1 MMFHFLRKMISG
13 LSERER
19 RLVTAAGL
27 VFAVLIILLFWF
39 LGTSKIGALREEND
53 QYGELLRLIDT
64 KKQVYMDKVQKSKA
78 IQKTSKPI
86 PLRTLVDKI
95 SRELTVTVSDVK
107 ELPDQRPGGNWV
119 ERSVEI
125 SMREIGLVDLTR
137 FMETVEGNR
146 RKFPIA
152 ISKLEVRSRK
162 RTPDTYNVKMT
173 IATYEQSAEVGA
185 DARSKSK
192 GRKGGR

>member
-1 MMFHFLRKMISG
+1 MVRYLRNMIAG

-27 VFAVLIILLFWF
+27 VFVVMFVLVLWF
-39 LGTSKIGALREEND
+39 VISSRVSDLREENEE
-53 QYGELLRLIDT
+53 YGELLRLIDA
-64 KKQVYMDKVQKSKA
+64 KKQTYLDKVKRSKA
-78 IQKTSKPI
+78 LQKTAKPR

-95 SRELTVTVSDVK
+95 GRELNVTVPDVK
-107 ELPDQRPGGNWV
+107 ELPDQRPSGSWL

-125 SMREIGLVDLTR
+125 TMREVGLVDLTR
-137 FMETVEGNR
+137 FMEEIESNR
-146 RKFPIA
+146 QKFPIA

-162 RTPDTYNVKMT
+162 RTPDTYSVKMT
-173 IATYEQSAEVGA
+173 ISTYEKSAEVDMDTRLKG
-185 DARSKSK
+185 K

>member
-1 MMFHFLRKMISG
+1 MFHYLRNMIAG

-27 VFAVLIILLFWF
+27 VFVVMFVLVLWF
-39 LGTSKIGALREEND
+39 VISSRVSDLREENEE
-53 QYGELLRLIDT
+53 YGELLRLIDA
-64 KKQVYMDKVQKSKA
+64 KKQTYLDKVRKSKA
-78 IQKTSKPI
+78 LQKTAKPR

-95 SRELTVTVSDVK
+95 GRELNVTVPDVK
-107 ELPDQRPGGNWV
+107 ELPDQRPSGSWL

-125 SMREIGLVDLTR
+125 TMREVGLVDLTR
-137 FMETVEGNR
+137 FMEEIESNR
-146 RKFPIA
+146 QKFPIA

-162 RTPDTYNVKMT
+162 RTPDTYSVKMT
-173 IATYEQSAEVGA
+173 ISTYEKSAEVDLDKRLKG
-185 DARSKSK
+185 K

>member
-1 MMFHFLRKMISG
+1 MVRYLRNMIAG

-27 VFAVLIILLFWF
+27 VFVAMFILLSWF
-39 LGTSKIGALREEND
+39 LVTSKVSDLREENE
-53 QYGELLRLIDT
+53 QYGELLRLIDA
-64 KKQVYMDKVQKSKA
+64 KKQVYLDKVQKSKA
-78 IQKTSKPI
+78 LQKTAKPT

-95 SRELTVTVSDVK
+95 GRELNVTVPDVK
-107 ELPDQRPGGNWV
+107 ELPDQRPSGSWL

-125 SMREIGLVDLTR
+125 TMREIGLVDLTR
-137 FMETVEGNR
+137 FMEEVENNR

-162 RTPDTYNVKMT
+162 RKPDTYNVKMT
-173 IATYEQSAEVGA
+173 IATYEQSTEV
-185 DARSKSK
+185 DIDTRLKSK

>member
-1 MMFHFLRKMISG
+1 MVRYLRNMIAG

-27 VFAVLIILLFWF
+27 VFVAMFILLSWF
-39 LGTSKIGALREEND
+39 LVTSKVSDLREENE
-53 QYGELLRLIDT
+53 QYGELLRLIDA
-64 KKQVYMDKVQKSKA
+64 KKQVYLDKVQKSKA
-78 IQKTSKPI
+78 LQKTAKPT

-95 SRELTVTVSDVK
+95 GRELNVTVPDVK
-107 ELPDQRPGGNWV
+107 ELPDQRPSGSWL

-125 SMREIGLVDLTR
+125 TMREIGLVDLTR
-137 FMETVEGNR
+137 FMEEVENNR

-173 IATYEQSAEVGA
+173 IATYEQSTEV
-185 DARSKSK
+185 DIDTRLKSK

>member
-1 MMFHFLRKMISG
+1 MFHFFRNMISG

-27 VFAVLIILLFWF
+27 VFAVLIIILLWF
-39 LGTSKIGALREEND
+39 LVTSKVGELREENK
-53 QYGELLRLIDT
+53 QYGELLRLIDA

-78 IQKTSKPI
+78 IQQTNKPI

-95 SRELTVTVSDVK
+95 SRELGVTVPDVK
-107 ELPDQRPGGNWV
+107 ELPDQRPGGNWL

-146 RKFPIA
+146 RRFPIA
-152 ISKLEVRSRK
+152 ISRLEVRNRK

-173 IATYEQSAEVGA
+173 IATYERGEEVGT
-185 DARSKSK
+185 DKRLKGK

>member
-1 MMFHFLRKMISG
+1 MMFHFLRKMIAG

-64 KKQVYMDKVQKSKA
+64 KKQAYMDKVQKSKA

-86 PLRTLVDKI
+86 PLRTLVNKI
-95 SRELTVTVSDVK
+95 SKELTVTVPDVK
-107 ELPDQRPGGNWV
+107 ELPDQRPGGSWV

-125 SMREIGLVDLTR
+125 SLREIGLVDLTR

-185 DARSKSK
+185 DTRSKGK